1 VEWFLTGGTER
12 RILLVAD
19 GTEQSSVAVSERSV
33 DQVSFA
39 LGTHEALLMPM
50 LVLETD
56 VLYT

>member
-1 VEWFLTGGTER
+1 MTGGTER